1 MAELPIRAAIVTV
14 GTAATAIYTAGAAS
28 TFLIVRNIHITN
40 ETAAQIT
47 FTLGIG
53 TTLADA
59 GTGRRFYSSIPIAA
73 NSALDWS
80 GFLVVSGH
88 ATTPDI
94 IYGLASVANA
104 ATVTLSGVS
113 GP

>member
-1 MAELPIRAAIVTV
+1 MAELPIRAAVVTV
-14 GTAATAIYTAGAAS
+14 GIAATAVYTAGAAG
-28 TFLIVRNIHITN
+28 TFLIVRNIHVTN

-59 GTGRRFYSSIPIAA
+59 ATGRRFYSSIPIAA

-80 GFLVVSGH
+80 GFLVVNGG
-88 ATTPDI
+88 ATPDL